1 MFLSLEMQTPRTPTR
16 KVSGTADPAVW
27 EATLAAALTPAL
39 SSAKPS
45 EAFVAHLGRQLARE
59 AQEQKT
65 REQRLRVAG
74 VVGGGP
80 VPGRWARV
88 LAAVVARSQAASA
101 GRGQAGLELGV
112 EAPFACAPHAVAS
125 IWLDLSGAR
134 IGV

>member
-74 VVGGGP
+74 VVGGVLSLVGGL
-80 VPGRWARV
+80 VFWLLWWQGRKPPA
-88 LAAVVARSQAASA
+88 QAAGKPGWSW
-101 GRGQAGLELGV
+101 GWK
-112 EAPFACAPHAVAS
+112 P
-125 IWLDLSGAR
+125 LSRAHPTQ
-134 IGV
+134 